1 MTERTIRHFFAVNM
15 PYILIKQL
23 CKDKMLSRFF
33 ENTVRHYSDKPI
45 DKVLLYHCSDLSDNL
60 RAAVF
65 LIRNFTWKE
74 DSKYW
79 KYWLDLYNMFV
90 REHNLSNAK

>member
-1 MTERTIRHFFAVNM
+1 MTERTVRHFFAVNM
-15 PYILIKQL
+15 PYVLIEKL

-33 ENTVRHYSDKPI
+33 ENTVRHHSDKLI

-65 LIRNFTWKE
+65 LMRNFVWEE
-74 DSKYW
+74 DDKYCR
-79 KYWLDLYNMFV
+79 YWLELYNMFIV
-90 REHNLSNAK
+90 RQNLKE